1 MGTKESGDTSDR
13 VFEWLGEAILRGDI
27 PFGAKLNEPRLATQ
41 LSVSRGPVREAI
53 RRLEEKQLVVRTP
66 NQGARVIEPTV
77 QGLLELFT
85 LREALE
91 GMAAREAA
99 ANITPDQ
106 VDQLWQ
112 VVRNNSMDSSRGDNQ
127 LPDLHILI
135 AQASKNRLLFRL
147 LCDDYYKLLA
157 LYRRQ
162 YSIIFGKRE
171 DTNHE
176 HERIVAAIA
185 DGDQEVAELLMRRHI
200 RRARQNLVD
209 RL

>member
-1 MGTKESGDTSDR
+1 MGARESGDTSDR

-27 PFGAKLNEPRLATQ
+27 PFGAKLNEPRLAAQ

-53 RRLEEKQLVVRTP
+53 RRLEEKRLVVRTP

-99 ANITPDQ
+99 ANITPDEIEE
-106 VDQLWQ
+106 LWEI
-112 VVRNNSMDSSRGDNQ
+112 VRNAPVGNGESTGN

-135 AQASKNRLLFRL
+135 ARASKNSLLFRL

-162 YSIIFGKRE
+162 YNIVFGKRA

-185 DGDQEVAELLMRRHI
+185 DRDQEVAELLMRRHI
-200 RRARQNLVD
+200 SKARQNLID
-209 RL
+209 KL